1 MCYGNINKPK
11 TKPSAS
17 GRRQLGQQHN
27 FGRHAA
33 NGDTSTTVSNIDF
46 ISHAFV
52 GVNDDEMPWV
62 TGFPGDPYSV
72 DRKLWGG
79 RSALPLPWF
88 IRPDYNNYLAVSSF
102 IRGDDGNPHRR
113 KDNFA
118 RMHLAMVDDVGTKV
132 SFDKLALPPSAI
144 VETSP
149 DNYQAW
155 YFLNPPEEIRLR
167 AERLIDGMVANGLT
181 ADASDPGMKGVTRY
195 GRLPVG
201 VNGKAKYV
209 EKLGSAFVQRVSLW
223 SPQLRYSVDEI
234 ADAYGVDMTLPASSA
249 KNRRPARKGPSNA
262 PGTSTDGITDLMTA
276 IGLYLEPLGS
286 IVGAHHVVCPWIHE
300 HTDQEPSGTVYFEP
314 SAENA
319 DRGGFKCHHGHCQQR
334 SIADLV
340 HFLARLQQI
349 TKD

>member
-1 MCYGNINKPK
+1 MI
-11 TKPSAS
+11 
-17 GRRQLGQQHN
+17 
-27 FGRHAA
+27 
-33 NGDTSTTVSNIDF
+33 SNVEF

-52 GVNDDEMPWV
+52 GIKDDEMPWV
-62 TGFPGDPYSV
+62 TGFPGDPYTV

-88 IRPDYNNYLAVSSF
+88 IRPDYNTYLAVSSF
-102 IRGDDGNPHRR
+102 KRGTDDKPHRR
-113 KDNFA
+113 KDNFG

-155 YFLNPPEEIRLR
+155 YFLNPPEADRLR
-167 AERLIDGMVANGLT
+167 AERLIDGMVASGLT

-209 EKLGSAFVQRVSLW
+209 EKLGSPFVQLVTAW
-223 SPQLRYSVDEI
+223 SPRLRYSVDEI
-234 ADAYGVDMTLPASSA
+234 ADAYGVDMKMPA
-249 KNRRPARKGPSNA
+249 NRSKKRRVLQKAAQKGTA
-262 PGTSTDGITDLMTA
+262 TTDGITDLMTT
-276 IGLYLEPLGS
+276 IGLYLEPLDS
-286 IVGAHHVVCPWIHE
+286 IAGAHQVICPWIHE

-314 SAENA
+314 SEENA
-319 DRGGFKCHHGHCQQR
+319 DRGGFKCHHGHCQHR
-334 SIADLV
+334 NIADLV

-349 TKD
+349 SKD